1 MGWAPARTFSLAGS
15 FDAVGSRHT
24 KAMNRT
30 RFQESDPA
38 HDFVHQYESFACTTR
53 DGGALV
59 S

>member
-1 MGWAPARTFSLAGS
+1 METSSLLTPMFFRG
-15 FDAVGSRHT
+15 DL
-24 KAMNRT
+24 T

-38 HDFVHQYESFACTTR
+38 HDFVHQYESVACTTR